1 MKRFGLKVWHGVK
14 VAVIAFAVVCAIQ
27 GNPWVQQN
35 EYRALAQFCGLTP
48 GATVTGVGVCQAVA
62 QVFLGG
68 IQVGGSG
75 FPVTVLCAVSGT
87 TNGASEVDVTPSCS
101 LPTSTASGKILAEVV
116 CVISGSTGP
125 SLAGFIKNATQI
137 GVSPSAAPV
146 ANLPFDCFVLGH

>member
-1 MKRFGLKVWHGVK
+1 MKRFASKAWQVAKVVVVL
-14 VAVIAFAVVCAIQ
+14 VAFVGAIQ
-27 GNPWVQQN
+27 GNPWVQRT
-35 EYRALAQFCGLTP
+35 EYQALAQFCGLTP
-48 GATVTGVGVCQAVA
+48 GATVTGVGVCQSVA

-101 LPTSTASGKILAEVV
+101 LPTSTASGKILSEVV

-137 GVSPSAAPV
+137 GVSPSAAPGT
-146 ANLPFDCFVLGH
+146 NFPFDCFVLGH